1 VARRCGEASQSGGKE
16 PEIWEDVMRKSLLL
30 GAAAVALAFAA
41 PAGAQE
47 LKFEP
52 GKDAKFTWAN
62 YDELKKTDLKGETLT
77 IFGPWRGEDETL
89 VRSVLAYFA
98 EATGADV
105 QYSSSENYE
114 QQIVI
119 DTQAGSPSNISI
131 LPQPGLFQDLASK
144 GLLTPLD
151 DADAQYVKDN
161 YGAGDSWV
169 SYGTYKGA
177 DGQPHF
183 YAFPYKAD
191 LKSLVWYVPE
201 NFEEAGYEVPNT
213 WEEMQAL
220 TDKIVADGGTP
231 WCIGLGSG
239 GATGWPATDWVED
252 IMLRTQ
258 PPETYDKW
266 VKNEIP
272 FNDPA
277 VVEALGIFQKLATN
291 DKYVDGGKA
300 AVAATDFR
308 DSPKGLF
315 AVPPKC
321 YLHRQ
326 ASFIPSFFPEGTE
339 LGTDVDFFYLPPFAS
354 KPELGKP
361 VLGAGTLAAI
371 TKDSK
376 AARAFIKFL
385 EMPLA
390 HEIWMAQSG
399 LLTPLKTAKKE
410 AYANEALRKEGEILT
425 TATSFRFDGS
435 DLMPGKIGAG
445 AFWTGMIDLVG
456 SKSAEEVGT
465 QIQQAWDGIK

>member
-1 VARRCGEASQSGGKE
+1 
-16 PEIWEDVMRKSLLL
+16 MRKSLPL
-30 GAAAVALAFAA
+30 GAALAALALSA
-41 PAGAQE
+41 PAQAQ

-52 GKDAKFTWAN
+52 GKDSRFTWSN
-62 YDELKKTDLKGETLT
+62 YDELKKTDLKGETLSV
-77 IFGPWRGEDETL
+77 FGPWRGDDEAL
-89 VRSVLAYFA
+89 ARSVLAYFA

-105 QYSSSENYE
+105 QYSSSENFE

-119 DTQAGSPSNISI
+119 DTQAGSPPNIAM
-131 LPQPGLFQDLASK
+131 LPQPGLLQDLASK

-151 DADAQYVKDN
+151 DADAQFVRDN

-169 SYGTYKGA
+169 SYGTYKGQ

-201 NFEEAGYEVPNT
+201 NFEEAGYEVPAT
-213 WEEMQAL
+213 WEDMMAL
-220 TDKIVADGGTP
+220 SDRIVADGGTP

-239 GATGWPATDWVED
+239 GATGWTATDWVED

-266 VKNEIP
+266 VRNEIP

-277 VVEALGIFQKLATN
+277 VVGAMDIFGKIATN

-300 AVAATDFR
+300 AVASTDFR

-326 ASFIPSFFPEGTE
+326 ASFIPTFFPEGTK
-339 LGTDVDFFYLPPFAS
+339 LGEDADFFYLPPLAS
-354 KPELGKP
+354 KPDLGRP
-361 VLGAGTLAAI
+361 VLGAGVLSAI

-399 LLTPLKTAKKE
+399 LLTPLKTANKA
-410 AYANEALRKEGEILT
+410 AYANDTLRKEGEILT
-425 TATSFRFDGS
+425 SATTFRFDAS

-445 AFWTGMIDLVG
+445 AFWTGMVDLAG
-456 SKSAEEVGT
+456 GKSAEEVGT
-465 QIQQAWDGIK
+465 EIQKAWDGIK